1 MSWNP
6 TMAPVPCHDSVD
18 AALAEATWKYFL
30 NPAAQNLQQLVAP
43 DFASPPREMLRAAVM
58 IQGAHAAIDDESTI
72 VARAIADSGH
82 AVACRTGCCACCKQA
97 VLANPFEAALI
108 GIYLNNNPEQREE
121 FVRAYARWNVETG
134 GMRDD
139 FLAWAERRYRDNA
152 DDGKYHYSDF
162 HPDCP
167 FLLDGLC
174 RIYPVR
180 PYACR
185 SYLALSE
192 ECANPTTSG
201 SRPGFQG
208 MDVGSYTHYK
218 KNYQPFLQSLWM
230 RCGIDPKAVR
240 NRFMPELVTIF
251 LNEDVEGLL
260 KFCHSEGRRIENP
273 VC

>member
-1 MSWNP
+1 MSWNS
-6 TMAPVPCHDSVD
+6 TMAPVPCRDSVD

-30 NPAAQNLQQLVAP
+30 NPAAQNLRELVAP
-43 DFASPPREMLRAAVM
+43 EFASPAREMLRAAAM

-72 VARAIADSGH
+72 IARTLADSGH
-82 AVACRTGCCACCKQA
+82 AIACHVGCSACCKQA

-108 GIYLNNNPEQREE
+108 GISLSNYPDWRGE
-121 FVRAYARWNVETG
+121 FVQAYAKWDMETR

-152 DDGKYHYSDF
+152 DDGKYHFSDF

-167 FLLDGLC
+167 FLIDGLC

-185 SYLALSE
+185 SCLALSE
-192 ECANPTTSG
+192 ECAHPTTPG

-230 RCGIDPKAVR
+230 RCGIDSKAVR
-240 NRFMPELVTIF
+240 NRFMPELVSAF
-251 LNEDVEGLL
+251 LDGGAEGLIE
-260 KFCHSEGRRIENP
+260 FCLAAG
-273 VC
+273 